1 MAKKSGLGTRMVD
14 NYESITNYKLPK
26 RTFTIIRLDG
36 RSFSKFCKR
45 FKKPFDDDFVRMM
58 NESAK
63 YVAENAQGCKMA
75 FVQSDEI
82 TLVLTDFDELTTKA
96 WYDGRIQKIC
106 SISAS
111 LASTKFLQLLFD
123 YEISKM
129 DNDKLSKLDY
139 DQIKREVSKLI
150 MNQKLMEFDSRVYTV
165 PPRDEVLNTVFW
177 RQQDCTRNSVS
188 MVAQSMYSHKELEN
202 KNNSQ
207 QQDLI
212 HDKGDNWNN
221 YPIGLKRGRVIVK
234 RDGKWVIEEPPIFS
248 QEWDFFADIVPNY
261 K

>member
-1 MAKKSGLGTRMVD
+1 MVD

-36 RSFSKFCKR
+36 KSFSKFCKR

-58 NESAK
+58 NETAK
-63 YVAENAQGCKMA
+63 YVAENAQGCKIA

-82 TLVLTDFDELTTKA
+82 TLILTDFDELTTKA

-111 LASTKFLQLLFD
+111 LATSKFLQLLFD
-123 YEISKM
+123 YEISKI
-129 DNDKLSKLDY
+129 DKVDLSIKDVRKL
-139 DQIKREVSKLI
+139 V

-212 HDKGDNWNN
+212 HDKGQNWND

-248 QEWDFFADIVPNY
+248 QQWDFFTDIIPNY

>member
-1 MAKKSGLGTRMVD
+1 MSKKKSGLGIRMVD

-36 RSFSKFCKR
+36 KSFSKFCKR

-58 NESAK
+58 NETAK
-63 YVAENAQGCKMA
+63 YVAENAQGCKIA

-82 TLVLTDFDELTTKA
+82 TLILTDFDELTTKA

-111 LASTKFLQLLFD
+111 LATSKFLQLLFD
-123 YEISKM
+123 YEISKI
-129 DNDKLSKLDY
+129 DKVDLSIKDVRKL
-139 DQIKREVSKLI
+139 V

-212 HDKGDNWNN
+212 HDKGQNWND

-248 QEWDFFADIVPNY
+248 QQWDFFTDIIPNY